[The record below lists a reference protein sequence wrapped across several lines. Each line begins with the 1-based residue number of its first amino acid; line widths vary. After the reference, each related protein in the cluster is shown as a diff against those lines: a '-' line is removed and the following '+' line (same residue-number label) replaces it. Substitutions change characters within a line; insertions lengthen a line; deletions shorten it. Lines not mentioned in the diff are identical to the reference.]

1 MEEEMATHSN
11 ILAWRIPWTE
21 EHGYGPESHKEQ
33 NMTKH
38 ISTWSDLYFKGGRH
52 WLEILADVNVESD
65 SSWKQDSFLLFKAF
79 DWIRSTH
86 IMEGSLLSSKSTDFN
101 VKHI

>member
-1 MEEEMATHSN
+1 
-11 ILAWRIPWTE
+11 
-21 EHGYGPESHKEQ
+21 
-33 NMTKH
+33 MTKH
-38 ISTWSDLYFKGGRH
+38 ISTWSDLKEADT
-52 WLEILADVNVESD
+52 WLEILADVHVESD